1 MHILINT
8 NISSFQQLGTII
20 ITADLINWN
29 FSMIMFPTRIW
40 KIQWLYLVIATG
52 LSDSALEKGE
62 IEKFLSTFGH
72 ASLNKKWHSGVL
84 KALKPSKQCLMALNL
99 MQLKLLPKRKQSAW
113 KCQIV

>member
-8 NISSFQQLGTII
+8 QHFILPTIGDHNNYSRFNQLEFFHDNVPDSEFG
-20 ITADLINWN
+20 
-29 FSMIMFPTRIW
+29 

-84 KALKPSKQCLMALNL
+84 KASEAKANNASWL
-99 MQLKLLPKRKQSAW
+99 
-113 KCQIV
+113 